1 MPTGKVKWFNSKKGY
16 GFITEDETNRDIF
29 LHVTVLEESKLKT
42 LLEWEYYDNA
52 LHTDFEFDNFKDCM
66 SAMNRIA
73 FECEALN
80 HHPEWTNVYNTLD
93 ITLTTH
99 DADGVTEL
107 DFKLAAA
114 INKIVE
120 VEEE

>member
-1 MPTGKVKWFNSKKGY
+1 MEKLN
-16 GFITEDETNRDIF
+16 I
-29 LHVTVLEESKLKT
+29 LEIEERLT
-42 LLEWEYYDNA
+42 HLIDWEYYDDA

-80 HHPEWTNVYNTLD
+80 HHPEWTNIYNTLQ

-99 DADGVTEL
+99 DVGGVTDL
-107 DFKLAAA
+107 DFQLATI

-120 VEEE
+120 VEEIDEEE

>member
-1 MPTGKVKWFNSKKGY
+1 MRAILARPNNIHNQKQMKKLTDFEINKKV
-16 GFITEDETNRDIF
+16 TD
-29 LHVTVLEESKLKT
+29 LHD
-42 LLEWEYYDNA
+42 WDFYDGA

-80 HHPEWTNVYNTLD
+80 HHPEWTNVYNNTLD

-99 DADGVTEL
+99 DVTGRNSIR
-107 DFKLAAA
+107 F
-114 INKIVE
+114 
-120 VEEE
+120 

>member
-1 MPTGKVKWFNSKKGY
+1 MIKLSETAILSK
-16 GFITEDETNRDIF
+16 IE
-29 LHVTVLEESKLKT
+29 T

-80 HHPEWTNVYNTLD
+80 HHPEWTNIYNTLD

-99 DADGVTEL
+99 DAGGVTEL
-107 DFKLAAA
+107 DFKLAAE

>member
-1 MPTGKVKWFNSKKGY
+1 MEKLSHKE
-16 GFITEDETNRDIF
+16 IEIRIE
-29 LHVTVLEESKLKT
+29 KLK
-42 LLEWEYYDNA
+42 EWEFYDNA
-52 LHTDFEFDNFKDCM
+52 IHTSFEFGDFKDTM

-80 HHPEWTNVYNTLD
+80 HHPEWSNVYNVLD
-93 ITLTTH
+93 ISLTTH

-107 DFKLAAA
+107 DFKLAEI

-120 VEEE
+120 VE

>member
-1 MPTGKVKWFNSKKGY
+1 MMKKLTEFEISKK
-16 GFITEDETNRDIF
+16 
-29 LHVTVLEESKLKT
+29 LENLMD
-42 LLEWEYYDNA
+42 WEYDDNA

-80 HHPEWTNVYNTLD
+80 HHPEWTNIYNTLD

-99 DADGVTEL
+99 DAGGVTEL
-107 DFKLAAA
+107 DFKLAAE

>member
-1 MPTGKVKWFNSKKGY
+1 MKKLTKKE
-16 GFITEDETNRDIF
+16 IETR
-29 LHVTVLEESKLKT
+29 LENLID
-42 LLEWEYYDNA
+42 WDYVDNT

-80 HHPEWTNVYNTLD
+80 HHPEWTNIYNTLD

-99 DADGVTEL
+99 DAGGVTEL
-107 DFKLAAA
+107 DFKLAKA

-120 VEEE
+120 VED

>member
-1 MPTGKVKWFNSKKGY
+1 MSNIKCCRSCGSKK
-16 GFITEDETNRDIF
+16 
-29 LHVTVLEESKLKT
+29 LENLID
-42 LLEWEYYDNA
+42 WEYYDNA

-80 HHPEWTNVYNTLD
+80 HHPEWTNIYNTLD

-99 DADGVTEL
+99 VVDGVTEL
-107 DFKLAAA
+107 DFKLAAE

>member
-1 MPTGKVKWFNSKKGY
+1 MKKLTD
-16 GFITEDETNRDIF
+16 FEIEK
-29 LHVTVLEESKLKT
+29 KLPA
-42 LLEWEYYDNA
+42 LLEWEYSDNA

-80 HHPEWTNVYNTLD
+80 HHPEWTNVYNKLD

-114 INKIVE
+114 INTIVE

>member
-1 MPTGKVKWFNSKKGY
+1 MIKL
-16 GFITEDETNRDIF
+16 TEKEIAI
-29 LHVTVLEESKLKT
+29 KLT
-42 LLEWEYYDNA
+42 YLQDWDYYDNA

-80 HHPEWTNVYNTLD
+80 HHPDWTNVYNTLD
-93 ITLTTH
+93 IKLTTH

-107 DFKLAAA
+107 DFQLATR
-114 INKIVE
+114 INQIVE
-120 VEEE
+120 VEE

>member
-1 MPTGKVKWFNSKKGY
+1 MEKLN
-16 GFITEDETNRDIF
+16 I
-29 LHVTVLEESKLKT
+29 LEIEERLT
-42 LLEWEYYDNA
+42 HLVDWEYYDDA
-52 LHTDFEFDNFKDCM
+52 LHTDFQFDNFKDCM

-80 HHPEWTNVYNTLD
+80 HHPEWTNIYNTLQ

-99 DADGVTEL
+99 DAGGVTDL
-107 DFKLAAA
+107 DFQLATI

-120 VEEE
+120 VEEIDEEE

>member
-1 MPTGKVKWFNSKKGY
+1 MKKL
-16 GFITEDETNRDIF
+16 TEFEISNK
-29 LHVTVLEESKLKT
+29 LEKLVD
-42 LLEWEYYDNA
+42 WEYYDNA

-80 HHPEWTNVYNTLD
+80 HHPEWTNIYNTLE
-93 ITLTTH
+93 IKLTTH
-99 DADGVTEL
+99 DKDGVTEL
-107 DFKLAAA
+107 DFKLATA

-120 VEEE
+120 VEEED

>member
-1 MPTGKVKWFNSKKGY
+1 MKKLTD
-16 GFITEDETNRDIF
+16 FEIEK
-29 LHVTVLEESKLKT
+29 KLPA

-73 FECEALN
+73 FECEVLN

>member
-1 MPTGKVKWFNSKKGY
+1 MKMLKLSEKA
-16 GFITEDETNRDIF
+16 I
-29 LHVTVLEESKLKT
+29 ESKLEN
-42 LLEWEYYDNA
+42 LIDWEYYDDA

-80 HHPEWTNVYNTLD
+80 HHPEWTNIYNTLD

-99 DADGVTEL
+99 DASGVTEL

-120 VEEE
+120 VEEED

>member
-1 MPTGKVKWFNSKKGY
+1 MKKL
-16 GFITEDETNRDIF
+16 TEFEIEKQ
-29 LHVTVLEESKLKT
+29 LPA
-42 LLEWEYYDNA
+42 LLEWEYFDNA